1 MSANASPLVL
11 EGESYTRFHDMYIR
25 RHNRTESR
33 MRVGGSLILVPSTVL
48 DTTNLGGVAILGN
61 LSKLLHPLQSHTLDG
76 GCKIVKEA
84 L

>member
-1 MSANASPLVL
+1 
-11 EGESYTRFHDMYIR
+11 
-25 RHNRTESR
+25 